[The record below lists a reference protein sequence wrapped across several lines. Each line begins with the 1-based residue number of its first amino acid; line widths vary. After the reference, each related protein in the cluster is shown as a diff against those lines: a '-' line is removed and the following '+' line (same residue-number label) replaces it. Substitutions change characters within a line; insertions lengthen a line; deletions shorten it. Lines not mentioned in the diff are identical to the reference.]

1 MLAFC
6 CGDPTLRYTLNIRFW
21 IALEYSFNYALV
33 LMYKGI
39 PNVLR
44 VKFTSQ
50 RFLNQ
55 IRGLPVP
62 HWIQNSADSYT
73 IGIYTC
79 VLAFCCVDPTL
90 RTSQRLTYIIPTWD
104 DIYLIAIVERAT
116 GSVLYLIAIVE
127 RSTGSVL
134 YPRARKQGYGCS
146 QKSISS
152 YTYKYFMQ
160 HLSNYINV
168 HMKAIIA
175 TDNHLENHFLIFSNL
190 TI

>member
-6 CGDPTLRYTLNIRFW
+6 CGDPTLTYTLNIRFW

-39 PNVLR
+39 PIVLR

-73 IGIYTC
+73 IGIYIYVC
-79 VLAFCCVDPTL
+79 VLAFCCGDPTL
-90 RTSQRLTYIIPTWD
+90 RTSQRLTYIIPT
-104 DIYLIAIVERAT
+104 
-116 GSVLYLIAIVE
+116 
-127 RSTGSVL
+127 
-134 YPRARKQGYGCS
+134 
-146 QKSISS
+146 
-152 YTYKYFMQ
+152 
-160 HLSNYINV
+160 
-168 HMKAIIA
+168 
-175 TDNHLENHFLIFSNL
+175 
-190 TI
+190 